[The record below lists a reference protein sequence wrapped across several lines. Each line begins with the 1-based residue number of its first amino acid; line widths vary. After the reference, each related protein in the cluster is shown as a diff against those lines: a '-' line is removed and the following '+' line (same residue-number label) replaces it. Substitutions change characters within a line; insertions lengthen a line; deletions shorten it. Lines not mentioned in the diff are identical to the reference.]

1 MTITSKHFSPEQQT
15 LKKALFALWPTYRN
29 VFLFGFFTNLMLLA
43 PSWYMLEVYGR
54 VINSRNMTTLVML
67 TLLVTFIYLIME
79 AVEWVRRKMLHTAAT
94 DVEQVLQERLFKAA
108 FAAKLKNAQFS
119 SQQVFADFA
128 TVKSSLYSPAL
139 LGLIDLPFAAIFLLV
154 IFLIHPA
161 LGLLTTLGLVIQ
173 VTITVANQWRINPQ
187 MKEANQHAIEAQRYF
202 TSVSQKAD
210 VVQAMGM
217 LAPIEQ
223 RWLVA
228 QQAFLLKQA
237 QASELA
243 GKSAAS
249 SKFLQTLQSSLILG
263 LACYLVISGKL
274 PNGGAMMIIASILAA
289 RVLAPL
295 VQLVSQWKTLAQA
308 KEAYLRL
315 EPLLQTFSAST
326 SGMDLPP
333 PTGEI
338 SVENLSYALPNL
350 GKTPNEVFLKNIS
363 FKLDKG
369 QVLVIAGPSASGK
382 TTLSKLLVGL
392 ATPGSGKVRY
402 NGVDAYAWD
411 KNALGRHI
419 GYMSQ
424 EVELMDGTVAE
435 NIVRFGEQDETKLAE
450 AIDLLGLQ
458 ELINKLPHGL
468 ASQIGSDGAFLSG
481 GQRQLIG
488 LARAVYGAPKIIIL
502 DEPNANLD
510 QAGEKHLQQ
519 MITKLKQQGT
529 TFVVISHLQ
538 HIVSIADYLLV
549 MMQGQVLRFGK
560 PTEVMTSLQA
570 TQMSEPNA
578 KAVKA

>member
-1 MTITSKHFSPEQQT
+1 MKYLNKHLLPAEQT
-15 LKKALFALWPTYRN
+15 LKKALLALWPAYRN
-29 VFLFGFFTNLMLLA
+29 VFLFGFFTNVMLLA
-43 PSWYMLEVYGR
+43 PSWYMLEVYSR
-54 VINSRNMTTLVML
+54 VINSRNITTLVML

-79 AVEWVRRKMLHTAAT
+79 AVEWVRRKILHTAAT
-94 DVEQVLQERLFKAA
+94 EVEQVLQQKLFEAA

-128 TVKSSLYSPAL
+128 TVKSSLYSSAL

-173 VTITVANQWRINPQ
+173 VTITLANQLRINPQ

-202 TSVSQKAD
+202 TSVSHKAD

-217 LAPIEQ
+217 LAPIEKK
-223 RWLVA
+223 WLVA

-315 EPLLQTFSAST
+315 EPLLQTFSASK

-350 GKTPNEVFLKNIS
+350 GKSPNEVFLKNIG
-363 FKLDKG
+363 FKLNKG
-369 QVLVIAGPSASGK
+369 DVLVIAGPSASGK
-382 TTLSKLLVGL
+382 TTLSKLLAGL
-392 ATPGSGKVRY
+392 AAPTSGKVRY

-411 KNALGRHI
+411 KNALGQHI

-538 HIVSIADYLLV
+538 HIVGIADYLLV

-560 PTEVMTSLQA
+560 PTEVMNSLQA
-570 TQMSEPNA
+570 IQMSEPNA

>member
-1 MTITSKHFSPEQQT
+1 MKYLNKHLLPAEQT
-15 LKKALFALWPTYRN
+15 LKKALLALWPAYRN
-29 VFLFGFFTNLMLLA
+29 VFLFGFFTNVMLLA
-43 PSWYMLEVYGR
+43 PSWYMLEVYSR
-54 VINSRNMTTLVML
+54 VINSRNITTLVML

-79 AVEWVRRKMLHTAAT
+79 AVEWVRRKILHTAAT
-94 DVEQVLQERLFKAA
+94 EVEQVLQQKLFEAA

-128 TVKSSLYSPAL
+128 TVKSSLYSSAL

-173 VTITVANQWRINPQ
+173 VTITLANQWRINPQ

-202 TSVSQKAD
+202 TSVSHKAD

-217 LAPIEQ
+217 LAPIEKK
-223 RWLVA
+223 WLVA

-315 EPLLQTFSAST
+315 EPLLQTFSASK

-350 GKTPNEVFLKNIS
+350 GKTPNEVFLKNIG
-363 FKLDKG
+363 FKLNKG
-369 QVLVIAGPSASGK
+369 DVLVIAGPSASGK
-382 TTLSKLLVGL
+382 TTLSKLLAGL
-392 ATPGSGKVRY
+392 AAPTSGKVRY

-411 KNALGRHI
+411 KNALGQHI

-488 LARAVYGAPKIIIL
+488 LARAVYGAPKIVIL

-538 HIVSIADYLLV
+538 HIVGIADYLLV

-560 PTEVMTSLQA
+560 PTEVMNSLQA
-570 TQMSEPNA
+570 IQMSEQNA

>member
-1 MTITSKHFSPEQQT
+1 MKYLNKHLLPAEQT
-15 LKKALFALWPTYRN
+15 LKKALLALWPAYRN
-29 VFLFGFFTNLMLLA
+29 VFLFGFFTNVMLLA
-43 PSWYMLEVYGR
+43 PSWYMLEVYSR
-54 VINSRNMTTLVML
+54 VINSRNITTLVML

-79 AVEWVRRKMLHTAAT
+79 AVEWVRRKILHTAAT
-94 DVEQVLQERLFKAA
+94 EVEQVLQQKLFEAA

-128 TVKSSLYSPAL
+128 TVKSSLYSSAL

-173 VTITVANQWRINPQ
+173 VTITLANQWRINPQ

-202 TSVSQKAD
+202 TSVSHKAD

-217 LAPIEQ
+217 LAPIEKK
-223 RWLVA
+223 WLVA

-315 EPLLQTFSAST
+315 EPLLQTFSASK

-350 GKTPNEVFLKNIS
+350 GKTPNEVFLKNIG
-363 FKLDKG
+363 FKLNKG
-369 QVLVIAGPSASGK
+369 DVLVIAGPSASGK
-382 TTLSKLLVGL
+382 TTLSKLLAGL
-392 ATPGSGKVRY
+392 AAPTSGKVRY

-411 KNALGRHI
+411 KNALGQHI

-538 HIVSIADYLLV
+538 HIVGIADYLLV

-560 PTEVMTSLQA
+560 PTEVMNSLQA
-570 TQMSEPNA
+570 IQMSEPNA